1 MKLNKTLL
9 FQFILASTIPVIF
22 MGCSEKKETKQ
33 KKTEKKLLSLVKIQ
47 KAERKEFKHQITSQG
62 NIKCSEE
69 AMLNAEIGGLV
80 SQIHI
85 KEGDYVNKGQVLISM
100 DTELMA
106 LNLNEL
112 DTQMKYA
119 KFLLNKQSELN
130 EKGLGTEM
138 ELEAAFNQVASL
150 SAKRRIIN
158 AQINKSKIVSPFA
171 GIIDKIYTEKGQMVG
186 PQSPVIHLMNN
197 KNMELIS
204 SISEKYLSKVGK
216 GSTIEVSFPNYSDT
230 ILNLKI
236 DQISK
241 SIDATNRTFEIK
253 STLKENKLFLS
264 NMLAEVKITDLFVK
278 DGLIIPSKAI
288 MKSPDNID
296 FIFVATKTE
305 KGNYKVEEVNVEVIE
320 KYNQEALIKDNKKIS
335 NSSLVVVEGGR
346 GIASK
351 DLVRIN

>member
-9 FQFILASTIPVIF
+9 FQFILVSTIPVLF

-171 GIIDKIYTEKGQMVG
+171 GIIDEIYTEKGQMIG

-197 KNMELIS
+197 KSMELIS

-253 STLKENKLFLS
+253 SILKENKMFLS

-335 NSSLVVVEGGR
+335 NSTLVVVEGGR